1 MEVCHLLVEDCLKLD
16 TESVQFDWRGSQELK
31 PDIFYIIRRNTVE
44 SRNIIIFVNNFKT
57 DHLALNVEADSTHHG
72 PVSAEPGEDGE
83 DGLRLSLHD
92 ARLHSPDRRPHPADG
107 PQ

>member
-1 MEVCHLLVEDCLKLD
+1 M
-16 TESVQFDWRGSQELK
+16 K

-57 DHLALNVEADSTHHG
+57 DHLALNVEADWTHHG
-72 PVSAEPGEDGE
+72 PVSAELGEDGEDGE

-92 ARLHSPDRRPHPADG
+92 ERLHSPDRRPHPADG